1 MIDSSSD
8 FEDSEHHVS
17 KRTIPRSANMDD
29 ILIVSLKC
37 SDAASLWVE
46 YFSNYFQQ
54 ISKQANRKP
63 FKIHY
68 LGAEEAIKMSSEE
81 YKGLSEKTS
90 GVKLQLVVVCPSFL
104 EFISENIEESCA
116 LGKLLLADRT
126 LALLLGVSDSDLSDA
141 HKRVLPTYFQWQRQ
155 CVGQDQDENFTKE
168 FLGQAMAILSRV
180 WKQQSSVIAQ
190 EKSCFS
196 VNPKK
201 IRQGQSSVF
210 ILLTYPLQKEDI
222 VKISVE
228 KNGEIF
234 EVKSAKRRNP
244 YTLKITV
251 PENLTET
258 TAIVNILVEK
268 NGSIIGSRP
277 VKCESKLRE
286 LEQILRSTNNP
297 VEFMCQTLGFS
308 PSDKD
313 HLDNWLVHGFQ
324 RNLPPHF
331 NLLANH
337 ETPFAATVQVHK
349 HSHEEFPTL
358 LHFATKFGLEKLA
371 MQLLD
376 CPGADVA
383 YEIRNVYD
391 MTPLEIAEA
400 SGFAELASMLRG
412 YININE
418 FTSMYAK
425 LKEMSAS
432 PKTPDVDEE
441 GYLTPKNIQDFYKIC
456 PAPRPVIQTE
466 TAFVETPS
474 SECTS
479 PLGGYMPM
487 TTPGNVTV
495 KTVVY
500 QSWSISRIKRTFLSV
515 NSPREELA
523 KSVLL
528 EAELPAVEHLE
539 PVPKT
544 SKPKKRA
551 EVVEDKVQK
560 ELVEIISDFKNN
572 VHSISQV
579 EKLVEEWKN
588 RNDVQKSFKEKQEQL
603 AAMRVRYEQI
613 QTEMKSA
620 MKKPTPFERIR
631 KIFSKG
637 KHDGKHEISSP
648 ILGAAGPTITIAHA
662 QRPISSLSTSS
673 SGSSGRMST
682 ISGCSLGDSGT
693 HSDNEERKMML
704 GSNSEDDFR
713 NDLNKAIME
722 LNYTPVPAPKP
733 VKIFPPRYTFETI
746 EEKPVSRP
754 DSLPLND
761 EFYIQFP
768 PSGLPVPGQYCS
780 KKFTLEHF
788 PT

>member
-1 MIDSSSD
+1 MSCAEIELDWD
-8 FEDSEHHVS
+8 DVEY
-17 KRTIPRSANMDD
+17 RTIQRAANMDD
-29 ILIVSLKC
+29 ILIVSLKS
-37 SDAASLWVE
+37 SDAATLWAE

-54 ISKQANRKP
+54 ISKQAYRKP
-63 FKIHY
+63 FKIQH
-68 LGAEEAIKMSSEE
+68 LGAEDAIRKTKDEQKE
-81 YKGLSEKTS
+81 LHEKNVR
-90 GVKLQLVVVCPSFL
+90 GQIAAGGEHPD
-104 EFISENIEESCA
+104 ESYN
-116 LGKLLLADRT
+116 LGKILLADRT
-126 LALLLGVSDSDLSDA
+126 LALLLGVTDNDLTDV
-141 HKRVLPTYFQWQRQ
+141 HKKALPTYFQWQRQ

-196 VNPKK
+196 VTPKK
-201 IRQGQSSVF
+201 IRQGQNGVF

-228 KNGEIF
+228 KNGEMF
-234 EVKSAKRRNP
+234 EVRSAKRRNP
-244 YTLKITV
+244 YILKVTV
-251 PENLTET
+251 PDSLTET

-277 VKCESKLRE
+277 IKCESKLRE

-308 PSDKD
+308 PADKD

-337 ETPFAATVQVHK
+337 ETPFAATIQVHK

-358 LHFATKFGLEKLA
+358 LHFAAKFGLEKLA

-391 MTPLEIAEA
+391 LTPLEVAEA
-400 SGFAELASMLRG
+400 SGYSELASMLRG
-412 YININE
+412 YINMNE

-425 LKEMSAS
+425 LKEMSLN
-432 PKTPDVDEE
+432 KTPEVGKRYDEE
-441 GYLTPKNIQDFYKIC
+441 GYLYPKNIQEFYKVC
-456 PAPRPVIQTE
+456 PPPRPVVQTE
-466 TAFVETPS
+466 TVYIETPATS
-474 SECTS
+474 LAQEEPQQRPLTPLEVDNTPVPEC
-479 PLGGYMPM
+479 LD
-487 TTPGNVTV
+487 
-495 KTVVY
+495 
-500 QSWSISRIKRTFLSV
+500 
-515 NSPREELA
+515 
-523 KSVLL
+523 
-528 EAELPAVEHLE
+528 LE
-539 PVPKT
+539 PVPKHT
-544 SKPKKRA
+544 KQKKQTDM
-551 EVVEDKVQK
+551 VEDKVQK

-603 AAMRVRYEQI
+603 TAMRVRYEQL
-613 QTEMKSA
+613 QMEMKTS

-631 KIFSKG
+631 KIFSKNN
-637 KHDGKHEISSP
+637 KQEKREMNSP
-648 ILGAAGPTITIAHA
+648 ILGAAGPTIVVTQA

-693 HSDNEERKMML
+693 HSDNEDRKMML
-704 GSNSEDDFR
+704 GHSEDELR

-733 VKIFPPRYTFETI
+733 VKMFLGRYFETI
-746 EEKPVSRP
+746 EEKPATRP
-754 DSLPLND
+754 DNLPLND
-761 EFYIQFP
+761 DFYIQFP
-768 PSGLPVPGQYCS
+768 PSGLPVPGLDQS
-780 KKFTLEHF
+780 EKKDTTPNNEYMNVTVGQSPIDAHEYMNYKV
-788 PT
+788 PMTR